1 MKIGEKPILFTASP
15 KGRLFEA
22 RCTGCEATIIAGT
35 IDKFCPFCFEELSLG
50 ALVKKESLRA
60 SSSTPRLLCRVCG
73 SKIYSDSPLA
83 DEELANQTYC
93 TVCGSSEVEVE
104 KEGEGGEEE
113 DRGKEGKEGIEAVET
128 GETDEGE
135 EETLETEEE
144 AVKESLSS
152 GFLGIE
158 ASLVPTPEPTWFFFK
173 GGIPLFK
180 LSRSKTLVDARPIFE
195 TDSFVDA
202 FKQRVKDT
210 SLTAAI
216 KEFSGEVFNIDKVL
230 TPLDLESLAFEKL
243 QSQVL
248 PKFQDCLALAV
259 EGAVKGVYPNLNKEI
274 KAAFFDELVARGLTQ
289 TKAISAV
296 EAAFIAAGTDMFTA
310 LIAKAT
316 ELLYKKEDMYT
327 EIKATIQSSGT
338 VHKGLIVSE
347 DEIDQK
353 EIREKLVAGNLHVQ
367 IPDSL
372 VDLSTTNPIADK
384 TVQTLRDRISFQ

>member
-1 MKIGEKPILFTASP
+1 MKISEKPILFTASP
-15 KGRLFEA
+15 KGRLFKA
-22 RCTGCEATIIAGT
+22 QCTGCEATIIAGT
-35 IDKFCPFCFEELSLG
+35 IDKFCPFCFEELTLG
-50 ALVKKESLRA
+50 TLVKKESLQA

-104 KEGEGGEEE
+104 KGESGESGEEE
-113 DRGKEGKEGIEAVET
+113 GRGEETEAGET
-128 GETDEGE
+128 GETNEGE
-135 EETLETEEE
+135 EETLEIEEE
-144 AVKESLSS
+144 ESVKESLSS

-195 TDSFVDA
+195 TDSFIDA

-296 EAAFIAAGTDMFTA
+296 EAAFTAAGTDMFTA

-384 TVQTLRDRISFQ
+384 TVRTLRDRISFQ